1 MTTATMAKIGKANL
15 NGVENNT
22 HHLVW
27 QVRNARKEWAL
38 AFDGVSDEDGEKR
51 FGRINSLGWF
61 MAHLAWHEMLN
72 YGALTGDMLFPELH
86 ELAGKGNPASTPK
99 LSEMRALWEQVIEAA
114 DARLASLTVDDLL
127 GDVNYFGMEYPENL
141 GSVLQRTN
149 NHYFYHM
156 GEVAAV
162 RQLLDHTGYPEV
174 MAEEGAMDYYP
185 ER

>member
-1 MTTATMAKIGKANL
+1 MSTATAIQNGQANL
-15 NGVENNT
+15 NGAENTT

-27 QVRNARKEWAL
+27 QLRNARKEWAII
-38 AFDGVSDEDGEKR
+38 FDGVSDEDGERR

-61 MAHLAWHEMLN
+61 MAHLAWHEMMNL
-72 YGALTGDMLFPELH
+72 GAFTGEMMFPQLH
-86 ELAGKGNPASTPK
+86 EIAGKGNPATTPK
-99 LSEMRALWEQVIEAA
+99 LSEMRALWEQIAA
-114 DARLASLTVDDLL
+114 AVDERFATLTVDDLL
-127 GDVNYFGMEYPENL
+127 GEVNYFGWVYPENL

-156 GEVAAV
+156 GEAAAV

-174 MAEEGAMDYYP
+174 MADEGAMDYYP